1 MLRAGR
7 TELDEA
13 AARVVC
19 SGRPVELRL
28 SERRLLAVLM
38 RRSGSVVAKSVIEEA
53 LSEFGR
59 ELSANAV
66 EALVSRVRKAL
77 GEADSGIA
85 IDTVRGVGYQ
95 LRVANDN

>member
-1 MLRAGR
+1 
-7 TELDEA
+7 
-13 AARVVC
+13 
-19 SGRPVELRL
+19 
-28 SERRLLAVLM
+28 
-38 RRSGSVVAKSVIEEA
+38 VAKAVIEEA

-85 IDTVRGVGYQ
+85 IETVRGVGYQ
-95 LRVANDN
+95 LKVEGDR